1 MPGKTFYA
9 VAMLLFLSSTA
20 TASTVGVSISF
31 GDHESSIIR
40 AYYRDHGVSNSKKNK
55 GRKTLPPGIARNL
68 HRGKTLPPGIAK
80 QDIPTGLI
88 DLLPPPPR
96 GFERIE
102 VAGKILL
109 VEIATRVIHDVLEHA
124 ILK

>member
-1 MPGKTFYA
+1 MSGKAFYA
-9 VAMLLFLSSTA
+9 FAMLLFLGSTA

-31 GDHESSIIR
+31 SDHESSIIR
-40 AYYRDHGVSNSKKNK
+40 TYYRDQGASKSKKNE
-55 GRKTLPPGIARNL
+55 GRKTLPPGIAKNL
-68 HRGKTLPPGIAK
+68 QRGKPLPSGIAK
-80 QDIPTGLI
+80 QVLPIGLI

-109 VEIATRVIHDVLEHA
+109 VEIATKVIHDILEHA